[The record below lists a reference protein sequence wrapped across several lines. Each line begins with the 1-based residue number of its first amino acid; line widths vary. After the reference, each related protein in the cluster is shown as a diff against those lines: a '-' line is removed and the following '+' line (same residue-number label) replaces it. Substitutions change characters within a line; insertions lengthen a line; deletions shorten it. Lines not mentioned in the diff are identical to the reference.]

1 MARVTVLSVFLLL
14 GKNTLRC
21 QSAQTGVIQMNITII
36 TTAKKVNMVL
46 NVHRNH
52 KAY

>member
-1 MARVTVLSVFLLL
+1 MVLNVHDDDEDDDDVGLNVFRYRADTL
-14 GKNTLRC
+14 G
-21 QSAQTGVIQMNITII
+21 TI
-36 TTAKKVNMVL
+36 NL